1 MVAGETAL
9 DGGETT
15 LDGGKTTFGSEGM
28 KQLYSL
34 IVVNPRS
41 PGGGSNCPP
50 PAQFFLALKFLL
62 LDRLSKPLAQ
72 LFLVC

>member
-41 PGGGSNCPP
+41 PGGGVKLPP
-50 PAQFFLALKFLL
+50 PRSIFFGFKIFA
-62 LDRLSKPLAQ
+62 P
-72 LFLVC
+72 